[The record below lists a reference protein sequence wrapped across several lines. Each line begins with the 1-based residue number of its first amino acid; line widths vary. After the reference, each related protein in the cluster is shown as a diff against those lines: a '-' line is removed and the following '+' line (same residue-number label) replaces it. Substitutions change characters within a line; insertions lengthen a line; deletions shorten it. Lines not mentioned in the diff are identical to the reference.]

1 MAAWATPDALLK
13 LLSDNF
19 DDEGRLKEESTM
31 MARGTFA
38 VVFKGDTIP
47 GGDAQCVVRVT
58 VIPPG
63 DNQELAFDKE
73 LQALIAYLKLMKG
86 ESSGAPVRDQ
96 FVEIRREDQPAGLCR
111 TDAYY
116 IVTTEGRR
124 VVFTVMPL
132 GIPLMNIIEDQLV
145 LASEGGQQ
153 ERDLGSV
160 LAGMS
165 QLATALKMMHGKAV
179 YWRDCKMRLD
189 PYLRRALR
197 VDNVVFVGENA
208 EIIDINSGVCTVGY
222 ASHEQLVKLPLERFD
237 DSQAI
242 TDALERVLLDQPDH
256 QTWETQ
262 DVFALSIS
270 NGLLCSI
277 LG

>member
-145 LASEGGQQ
+145 ISPFFSLRLQSCAAIRTRLPHGSH
-153 ERDLGSV
+153 RSV
-160 LAGMS
+160 LDLHGS
-165 QLATALKMMHGKAV
+165 LLAVARKVM
-179 YWRDCKMRLD
+179 
-189 PYLRRALR
+189 
-197 VDNVVFVGENA
+197 
-208 EIIDINSGVCTVGY
+208 
-222 ASHEQLVKLPLERFD
+222 
-237 DSQAI
+237 
-242 TDALERVLLDQPDH
+242 
-256 QTWETQ
+256 
-262 DVFALSIS
+262 
-270 NGLLCSI
+270 
-277 LG
+277 